1 MAALINCP
9 KIRPISSHTETGN
22 ANLIVQKINALFKNA
37 IKKKNIKPA
46 MENFRTKVKLD
57 ERKVTEVTVWRVDQ
71 IAEEKVWLQKIKIW
85 LIYNFFCQKIDY
97 NNPEDHWYNSFIFDI
112 TGFK

>member
-1 MAALINCP
+1 MCVCVHSGHLTYISMAALINWP

-22 ANLIVQKINALFKNA
+22 ANLIVQKINALKNA

-57 ERKVTEVTVWRVDQ
+57 ERKVNGLE
-71 IAEEKVWLQKIKIW
+71 
-85 LIYNFFCQKIDY
+85 
-97 NNPEDHWYNSFIFDI
+97 
-112 TGFK
+112 G